1 MNPIARRSVLMIVAA
16 GLLGLGVFS
25 VMVYRAVDIE
35 VAGAED
41 AARRFT
47 AVRATLPPGKPVLT
61 LDDAG
66 NLLRRDIPSRRSP
79 APVRR
84 LCVLAYYAAGRRIVT
99 ATVPFWFFRI
109 KGPAAQFALRDTG
122 LDLDRLG
129 VTPADLET
137 YGPAVLIDHVRS
149 GSDLLLVWTE

>member
-61 LDDAG
+61 LVTCKDYDEKS
-66 NLLRRDIPSRRSP
+66 NSYLKRVV
-79 APVRR
+79 VR
-84 LCVLAYYAAGRRIVT
+84 
-99 ATVPFWFFRI
+99 
-109 KGPAAQFALRDTG
+109 
-122 LDLDRLG
+122 
-129 VTPADLET
+129 
-137 YGPAVLIDHVRS
+137 AVLVSVD
-149 GSDLLLVWTE
+149 